1 VGLEKLLGA
10 EGQVSVM
17 KQELE
22 ALQPVLIRTAKETDE
37 LLVVIARETK
47 DAEATRSV
55 VEEEER
61 VANAKASEAKA
72 IKDDCEQEL
81 AVAMPLLESALAA
94 LDTLTKGDVTEVTA
108 APISRPDFGQ
118 PLVRKMP

>member
-1 VGLEKLLGA
+1 MGLEKLLGA

-47 DAEATRSV
+47 DAEATRAV

-61 VANAKASEAKA
+61 VANGKAREAKA

-94 LDTLTKGDVTEVTA
+94 LDTLTKGDVTEVTP
-108 APISRPDFGQ
+108 APII
-118 PLVRKMP
+118 